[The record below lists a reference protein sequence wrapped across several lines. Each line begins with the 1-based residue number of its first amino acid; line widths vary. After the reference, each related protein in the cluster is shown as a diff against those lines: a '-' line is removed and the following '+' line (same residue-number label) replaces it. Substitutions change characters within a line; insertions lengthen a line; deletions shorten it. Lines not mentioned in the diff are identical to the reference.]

1 MPDGPGFVR
10 DEERGTSASTGV
22 DLEVREGEILG
33 VAGVSGNGQRE
44 LAEVIT
50 GLRSATGGQVLL
62 HGQDITESS
71 PAALMEQGM
80 SYIPEE
86 RMRDGAV
93 KEFAVSDNLI
103 LRQHHLLP
111 YSRNGFWI
119 FLRSP
124 QSQQTVSGIST

>member
-33 VAGVSGNGQRE
+33 VAGVSGNGQCE
-44 LAEVIT
+44 LAEIIT
-50 GLRSATGGQVLL
+50 GLRSATGGQVML
-62 HGQDITESS
+62 HGQDVTKSA